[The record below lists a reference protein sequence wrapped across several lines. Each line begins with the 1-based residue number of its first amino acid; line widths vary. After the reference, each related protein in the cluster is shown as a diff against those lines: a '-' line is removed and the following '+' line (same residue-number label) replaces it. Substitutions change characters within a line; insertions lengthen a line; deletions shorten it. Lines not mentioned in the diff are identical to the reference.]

1 MHVGKPWRK
10 LSMQNTN
17 DLWLGSVPDEW
28 QSFRIKDVAQLS
40 PGFSDGTPELTELC
54 TVVPMEAVSEK
65 GTIDTNDI
73 KEYDLITSGLT
84 KFEVGDVIFAEITPC
99 IENGKGAFVEKLP
112 TKYAFGSTEF
122 HVLRL
127 GHKADGRFFY
137 YYTYNSVY
145 RDYAEANMTGVARQ
159 KRVSSRFI
167 NYTRIFLPVLT
178 EQRLIAA
185 YLDKTCAAI
194 DAAIEAKGRQLEL
207 LDALRKSIIHKAVT
221 RGLDDS
227 VELKDSGVEWIR
239 LIPIHLRCEH
249 LKRVSLKIQTGTT
262 PPTENTEYYVDGT
275 IPWFAPG
282 CYDKGIYLEE
292 PAKLINELAYHDNK
306 LRLFPAQSIFLV
318 GIGATIGKV
327 AMTKTEASCNQQITG
342 IVIRPEVSPKYM
354 AYQMKIYEDIIPYI
368 SKYTTLPIMDQVKIG
383 YLRVALPP
391 RVEQEII
398 ANYLDDKMQ
407 QITKLESSLQNQISS
422 LEGYCKSLIHECV
435 TGKRRITEDDLKD

>member
-1 MHVGKPWRK
+1 MESLELDKINFDSAVPG
-10 LSMQNTN
+10 LSRELAYSLPLVFPPLPEQH
-17 DLWLGSVPDEW
+17 
-28 QSFRIKDVAQLS
+28 RIAS
-40 PGFSDGTPELTELC
+40 
-54 TVVPMEAVSEK
+54 
-65 GTIDTNDI
+65 
-73 KEYDLITSGLT
+73 
-84 KFEVGDVIFAEITPC
+84 
-99 IENGKGAFVEKLP
+99 
-112 TKYAFGSTEF
+112 
-122 HVLRL
+122 
-127 GHKADGRFFY
+127 
-137 YYTYNSVY
+137 
-145 RDYAEANMTGVARQ
+145 
-159 KRVSSRFI
+159 
-167 NYTRIFLPVLT
+167 
-178 EQRLIAA
+178 

-194 DAAIEAKGRQLEL
+194 DTAIEKKQKQLET

-239 LIPIHLRCEH
+239 LIPIHWRCEH